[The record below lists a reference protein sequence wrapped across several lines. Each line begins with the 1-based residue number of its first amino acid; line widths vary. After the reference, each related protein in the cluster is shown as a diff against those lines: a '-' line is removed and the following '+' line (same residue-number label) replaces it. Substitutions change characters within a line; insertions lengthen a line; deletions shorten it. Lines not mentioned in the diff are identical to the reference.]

1 MHTHYTHTLN
11 THTLICRDQL
21 RDSLL
26 AIITQQSK
34 KPLSAA
40 LVAPATLASLS
51 SWYSPFPFF
60 LFSHKHL
67 KNCSNL
73 MYHLQVERRLR
84 GWLRFCVGFWFF
96 SLFVLLAFFL
106 AFSLSLSLLAA
117 SFGPAIAAAR
127 KLHLMWFMLLLL
139 LHRFYSTVVVVRGV
153 NLLKFEE
160 RDFHKSGIRSGCP
173 RASFDCF
180 L

>member
-1 MHTHYTHTLN
+1 MHIHYTHTLN
-11 THTLICRDQL
+11 THTTHTLICRDQL

-96 SLFVLLAFFL
+96 SLFVFLAFFL
-106 AFSLSLSLLAA
+106 AFSLSLS
-117 SFGPAIAAAR
+117 SGGFFWSSNCCGSKITFNVI
-127 KLHLMWFMLLLL
+127 H
-139 LHRFYSTVVVVRGV
+139 VVVVV
-153 NLLKFEE
+153 AQIL
-160 RDFHKSGIRSGCP
+160 FHCCCR
-173 RASFDCF
+173 
-180 L
+180 